1 MHLLLTPT
9 TFLVCS
15 KLLLFRY
22 DNEGCSYLY
31 DIDAH
36 IDTSDLINGV
46 QPDLICFEF
55 TADLFPME
63 ADYSLNCL

>member
-1 MHLLLTPT
+1 MHLFLTAT
-9 TFLVCS
+9 AFLICS

-22 DNEGCSYLY
+22 DNEVCSYLY

-36 IDTSDLINGV
+36 MYTSDLIDDV
-46 QPDLICFEF
+46 QPDMIYFEF

-63 ADYSLNCL
+63 ADNSLNCL